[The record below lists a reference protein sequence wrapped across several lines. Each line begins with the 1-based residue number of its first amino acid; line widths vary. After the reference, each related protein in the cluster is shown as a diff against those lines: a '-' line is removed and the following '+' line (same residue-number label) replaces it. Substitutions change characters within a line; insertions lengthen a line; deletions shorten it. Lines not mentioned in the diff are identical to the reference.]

1 MESPFKLVKPS
12 LLIGESPNQ
21 IELNCAGRKVALVPV
36 DNTDSATFCDP
47 DGSGWELRLDV
58 LQSFGAEGL
67 WNQLHPLKN
76 TDVAFEFLPKDG
88 EAVSASNVQVTG
100 TFRIPRI
107 PFIEAG
113 IKEFHPYTITFE
125 IEDEPTFVLA

>member
-12 LLIGESPNQ
+12 LLIGTSPNQ
-21 IELNCAGRKVALVPV
+21 IELNCAGRKVALVP
-36 DNTDSATFCDP
+36 TDDTASATWCDP
-47 DGSGWELRLDV
+47 DGSAYELRLDV

-76 TDVAFEFLPKDG
+76 TDVAFEFLLKAG
-88 EAVSASNVQVTG
+88 SAVSEANPKVTG
-100 TFRIPRI
+100 TLRIPRV

-113 IKEFHPYTITFE
+113 IKEFHAYTIPFE
-125 IEDEPTFVLA
+125 IENEPTFATA